1 MGGMEVFHV
10 VFQAVTNVVVIGG
23 IVYVIAFIR
32 RIERERQH
40 AYRSPVAAIKGIA
53 DAALAEH
60 EEMDVELHSQV
71 EAIRALASDAL
82 AASERRGG
90 A

>member
-1 MGGMEVFHV
+1 
-10 VFQAVTNVVVIGG
+10 VILGV
-23 IVYVIAFIR
+23 VYVIAFIR

-40 AYRSPVAAIKGIA
+40 AFRSPVAAIKGIA
-53 DAALAEH
+53 DAALAQP
-60 EEMDVELHSQV
+60 EEMDFELHAQV
-71 EAIRALASDAL
+71 EAISALASDAL

>member
-1 MGGMEVFHV
+1 MELFHII
-10 VFQAVTNVVVIGG
+10 FQAVTNVVVIGG
-23 IVYVIAFIR
+23 VVYVIAFIR

-40 AYRSPVAAIKGIA
+40 QFRSPVAAIKGLA
-53 DAALAEH
+53 DAALAQRGD
-60 EEMDVELHSQV
+60 MDVELHAQV
-71 EAIRALASDAL
+71 EAISALASDAL

>member
-1 MGGMEVFHV
+1 MDLFHV
-10 VFQAVTNVVVIGG
+10 VFQAVTNVIVIVGV
-23 IVYVIAFIR
+23 VYVIAFIR

-40 AYRSPVAAIKGIA
+40 AFRTPVAAIKGIA
-53 DAALAEH
+53 DAALAQS
-60 EEMDVELHSQV
+60 EEMDVELHAQV
-71 EAIRALASDAL
+71 EAISALATDAL

>member
-1 MGGMEVFHV
+1 MDLFHV
-10 VFQAVTNVVVIGG
+10 VFQAVTNVIVIVGV
-23 IVYVIAFIR
+23 VYVIAFIR

-40 AYRSPVAAIKGIA
+40 AFRSPVAAIKGIA
-53 DAALAEH
+53 DAALAQG
-60 EEMDVELHSQV
+60 EEMDVELHAQID
-71 EAIRALASDAL
+71 AISSLATDAL

>member
-1 MGGMEVFHV
+1 MDVFHV
-10 VFQAVTNVVVIGG
+10 VFQGITNVVVIGG
-23 IVYVIAFIR
+23 VLYVIAFIR

-40 AYRSPVAAIKGIA
+40 AFRSPVAAIKGIA
-53 DAALAEH
+53 DAALAQSQ
-60 EEMDVELHSQV
+60 EMDVELHAQV
-71 EAIRALASDAL
+71 KAISKLATDAL

>member
-1 MGGMEVFHV
+1 MEVFHV

-60 EEMDVELHSQV
+60 EEMDAELHSQV
-71 EAIRALASDAL
+71 EAIRALATDAL

>member
-1 MGGMEVFHV
+1 MDVFHV
-10 VFQAVTNVVVIGG
+10 VFQGITNVVVIGG
-23 IVYVIAFIR
+23 VLYVIAFIR

-40 AYRSPVAAIKGIA
+40 AFRSPVAAIKGIA
-53 DAALAEH
+53 DTALAQSQ
-60 EEMDVELHSQV
+60 EMDVELHAQV
-71 EAIRALASDAL
+71 EAISSLASDAL